1 MVIGVADMHIEEAGI
16 IDGKKVNSCVYPK
29 HKKEAL
35 HDLALAPAIL
45 EFYINYIAPYE
56 YKKLD
61 NVQSTTR
68 FGGME
73 NAGCIFYDEDALDG
87 TRTSEGLIAH
97 EIVHQ
102 WFGNSATEKDWCH
115 LWLSEG
121 FATYLTNVYFE
132 KPKVCLHFAIDSKK
146 NEKRL
151 LPLRNATKVLS
162 LIQPTIA

>member
-1 MVIGVADMHIEEAGI
+1 MSNLPPGLVGWKM
-16 IDGKKVNSCVYPK
+16 P
-29 HKKEAL
+29 
-35 HDLALAPAIL
+35 LA
-45 EFYINYIAPYE
+45 F
-56 YKKLD
+56 
-61 NVQSTTR
+61 
-68 FGGME
+68 
-73 NAGCIFYDEDALDG
+73 FYDEDALDG

-102 WFGNSATEKDWCH
+102 WFGNSATEKI
-115 LWLSEG
+115 G
-121 FATYLTNVYFE
+121 ATFGSVKALLPILPMSILK